1 MPDMNAKASEI
12 IEPRILIDR
21 VAYRNERLLEKLA
34 EKEDPVAFV
43 RIMAGYNKTDLN
55 RALRLLPVSGAE

>member
-12 IEPRILIDR
+12 IEPRVLIDR

-55 RALRLLPVSGAE
+55 RALRLLPVPGAE